1 MLFANA
7 LLEQKSQSI
16 EKCWKVK
23 KKKRFDPLTNPI
35 HVKWL
40 KSPGIF
46 GHLVTVGRKC
56 ATSPTMK
63 EKVSKASV
71 ATLEGKFLSLFE
83 FGLLFCNMMKGQWQY
98 LALLDHRRL
107 HVTCSKSPDP
117 ANTWILRLVGSSQ
130 LRSCATHCWM
140 CCVLHKRKTLSCL
153 YKTRYTFFPPVAR
166 FLTFIDWRHDKDWE
180 EAGKQWKLKK
190 IMAINNILG

>member
-1 MLFANA
+1 MLTG
-7 LLEQKSQSI
+7 
-16 EKCWKVK
+16 W
-23 KKKRFDPLTNPI
+23 
-35 HVKWL
+35 

-46 GHLVTVGRKC
+46 VHLVTVGRKC

-83 FGLLFCNMMKGQWQY
+83 FGLLFGNTMKGQWQY

-153 YKTRYTFFPPVAR
+153 YKTIC
-166 FLTFIDWRHDKDWE
+166 FLPASSMLLSLSLIGNMIEIGRRQASNGNWRKFV
-180 EAGKQWKLKK
+180 
-190 IMAINNILG
+190 AINNIWGLWTIHFLWPDCRTFHP

>member
-1 MLFANA
+1 MLCWNKKVN
-7 LLEQKSQSI
+7 LLRSA
-16 EKCWKVK
+16 EKL
-23 KKKRFDPLTNPI
+23 KRKNLLDPLTNPI

-63 EKVSKASV
+63 ERVSKASV

-98 LALLDHRRL
+98 LALLDH
-107 HVTCSKSPDP
+107 
-117 ANTWILRLVGSSQ
+117 
-130 LRSCATHCWM
+130 
-140 CCVLHKRKTLSCL
+140 
-153 YKTRYTFFPPVAR
+153 
-166 FLTFIDWRHDKDWE
+166 
-180 EAGKQWKLKK
+180 
-190 IMAINNILG
+190 

>member
-1 MLFANA
+1 MLCWNKKVN
-7 LLEQKSQSI
+7 LLRSA
-16 EKCWKVK
+16 EKL
-23 KKKRFDPLTNPI
+23 KRKNLLDPLTNTI

-98 LALLDHRRL
+98 LALLDH
-107 HVTCSKSPDP
+107 
-117 ANTWILRLVGSSQ
+117 
-130 LRSCATHCWM
+130 
-140 CCVLHKRKTLSCL
+140 
-153 YKTRYTFFPPVAR
+153 
-166 FLTFIDWRHDKDWE
+166 
-180 EAGKQWKLKK
+180 
-190 IMAINNILG
+190 